1 MVTRDHVTIATSSLA
16 RWLSRGGRIRKFV
29 QVRVFGLTRVSYNIY
44 CLLKGIKLVEQLVI
58 NVGKKIRELRQQRKL
73 SLRQLSEK
81 VEVSPSAIQ
90 KIEQNLISPTL
101 GTVLKIAKGLGTTLQ
116 SLLDE
121 HTDARDV
128 VYLPAEKRRT
138 ITVPDLK
145 ISIQS
150 LADGLANQAFSAVLL
165 TIRRGAKMKE
175 REFRHQGEELQLCV
189 KGKVKFVIRQETY
202 LLEPGDSLRFAS
214 HLRHYWENVGDTEA
228 QLLMICSPP
237 IHLSRSPNEG

>member
-1 MVTRDHVTIATSSLA
+1 M
-16 RWLSRGGRIRKFV
+16 
-29 QVRVFGLTRVSYNIY
+29 
-44 CLLKGIKLVEQLVI
+44 VEQLVI
-58 NVGKKIRELRQQRKL
+58 NVGRKIRELRQQRGF
-73 SLRQLSEK
+73 SLRRLSDK
-81 VEVSPSAIQ
+81 VGVSPSAIQ

-101 GTVLKIAKGLGTTLQ
+101 GTVLKITKGLGTTLQ

-138 ITVPDLK
+138 VTVPDLK
-145 ISIQS
+145 ISLQS

-189 KGKVKFVIRQETY
+189 KGKVKFTIRDQTY
-202 LLEPGDSLRFAS
+202 LLRRGDSLRFKS

-237 IHLSRSPNEG
+237 IHLGRSPNEG